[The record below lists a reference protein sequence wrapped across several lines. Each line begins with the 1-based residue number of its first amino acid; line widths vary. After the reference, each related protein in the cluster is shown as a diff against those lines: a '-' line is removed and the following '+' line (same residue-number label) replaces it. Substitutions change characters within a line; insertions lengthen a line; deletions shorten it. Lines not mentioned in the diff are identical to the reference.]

1 MGIGAYLAG
10 HTAVQHLAWMAWLE
24 RHKVITVD
32 RRPRPP
38 GLTAEQAAR
47 LNLAGK
53 KIKAQMVQQQQREG
67 PDAQRRRQ
75 HNRTK
80 GKG

>member
-10 HTAVQHLAWMAWLE
+10 HTDLQHRAWMAWLE

-38 GLTAEQAAR
+38 GLTAEQAAK
-47 LNLAGK
+47 LNLVGRQM
-53 KIKAQMVQQQQREG
+53 KAKMAQKQSSEG
-67 PDAQRRRQ
+67 PDAERRRQ
-75 HNRTK
+75 YNRGR
-80 GKG
+80 GKR